1 MCFLGSS
8 NTLLNKPP
16 RTAPA
21 IPPMIGDNGNGRLL
35 EMDAPIVAKDA
46 DAASVVESDPLLAC

>member
-1 MCFLGSS
+1 M
-8 NTLLNKPP
+8 LLNKPP